1 PSMLKVL
8 EEDFARIPA
17 LLERAV
23 GETSDAPEPAVPVFE
38 PDPESVQ
45 LGLF

>member
-1 PSMLKVL
+1 MLKVL
-8 EEDFARIPA
+8 EQDFARIPEI
-17 LLERAV
+17 LERTV
-23 GETSDAPEPAVPVFE
+23 DEPAPTTEPVAAAE

>member
-1 PSMLKVL
+1 MLKVL

-23 GETSDAPEPAVPVFE
+23 EEPAAAAEPAIAAAE